1 MREFNSQ
8 HSPIIAGELFLP
20 ELFLPEETADQ
31 LIIDGKIG
39 SAGYMI
45 QHPCGIA
52 SYQGKSSRA
61 QRLCAWPRL
70 VEQPPEAFRCL
81 MNNSVVAIMF
91 CSVRVGGLIPIV

>member
-1 MREFNSQ
+1 VAVAAGESRGMTLDSRNKLLAIYNRLGQSVREFNSQ

-61 QRLCAWPRL
+61 CVSALGPG
-70 VEQPPEAFRCL
+70 
-81 MNNSVVAIMF
+81 S
-91 CSVRVGGLIPIV
+91 